1 MGEWDEPKGRP
12 DGWAT
17 RRLVSGLEVLSLLF
31 SVLLITWGVVPLVPG
46 SHRSLV
52 LVASIPALLTIGCSM
67 WLRGERPSDLGLT
80 WGHAQKAA
88 RLLALPT
95 GLSSAILLGIG
106 WWAESLH
113 LYDEFARALLLLPLS
128 GIAQQTILQ
137 GVLHRRLREVFP
149 LAGGETSHPSPLTRQ
164 THWVAIGL
172 TAVFFSLLHAPNGPL
187 MGLTLVGGLIWSWV
201 YDRAPNLPLLGISH
215 GLISLVV
222 ICTLPRSLL
231 DSLSVGYKHLLYH
244 AF

>member
-1 MGEWDEPKGRP
+1 MRETEGS

-17 RRLVSGLEVLSLLF
+17 RRLVSGLEVVSLLF

-52 LVASIPALLTIGCSM
+52 LAASLPALLTVGYSM
-67 WLRGERPSDLGLT
+67 WLRGERPADLGLT
-80 WGHAQKAA
+80 RADAWKAA

-95 GLSSAILLGIG
+95 GLACALFLGIG
-106 WWAESLH
+106 WSTESLH
-113 LYDEFARALLLLPLS
+113 LYDQFGRALFLLPIS
-128 GIAQQTILQ
+128 GIAQQTLLQ
-137 GVLHRRLREVFP
+137 GVLHRRLRE
-149 LAGGETSHPSPLTRQ
+149 LLTPIANAPTPR
-164 THWVAIGL
+164 THWMAIGL
-172 TAVFFSLLHAPNGPL
+172 TALLFSLLHAPNKPL

-201 YDRAPNLPLLGISH
+201 YDRAPNLLLLGISH
-215 GLISLVV
+215 GVVSLVV
-222 ICTLPRSLL
+222 ICTLPASLL